1 MLKIIDMRISDLDL
15 ISNCLET
22 NFDDLEEPVFLGKW
36 NKKTTKELALEL
48 HKGEATINRYLD
60 SALLKVKDAYDKNLI
75 KM

>member
-1 MLKIIDMRISDLDL
+1 MRRILYTKPEIEKILAVV
-15 ISNCLET
+15 
-22 NFDDLEEPVFLGKW
+22 NFDDLEETVFLGKW

-60 SALLKVKDAYDKNLI
+60 SALLKIKDAYDKNLI

>member
-1 MLKIIDMRISDLDL
+1 MRRILYTKPEIEKILAVV
-15 ISNCLET
+15 

-60 SALLKVKDAYDKNLI
+60 SALLKIKDAYDKNLI